1 VFNIGD
7 ALTSGCVLRAMWR
20 FADIRLARMSS
31 GQRCLIRDL
40 GLVKGAKGLRHHELV
55 IELSWRGIVRLATS
69 RIRTLRTNRK
79 LSKPLRLREGTELM
93 AD

>member
-1 VFNIGD
+1 M
-7 ALTSGCVLRAMWR
+7 LRAMWR

-55 IELSWRGIVRLATS
+55 IELSWRGIVRYGTNK
-69 RIRTLRTNRK
+69 IRSAVRQTNRK
-79 LSKPLRLREGTELM
+79 PSEPLRMGDCTELM
-93 AD
+93 SD